1 MTFYTCKN
9 CNKNFKR
16 KDYLTKHLNRK
27 FPCKRVENHNFCNL
41 GKSPVSLNGLTGK
54 SSVSLNGLT
63 GKSLFIESESSNNS
77 LNICKS
83 IDKIDKKK
91 YKCDYCNKEY
101 SHKQSKYKH
110 QKKCKNIQK
119 NVKKEQNIVKK
130 DDFLIKNENNFKKI
144 FDTLK
149 KNNKSLVLIKN
160 RNNEESIKIKNTNN
174 INEGDIVLNNEID
187 NNHTNIK
194 DCYGEEVLNLFNNSI
209 SGISNS
215 NNTTTNNNT
224 TTTTNNNIINNNT
237 NIINITLNPF
247 GKENLT
253 SITKEEKIKTLN
265 KMYLGLPAMLKQ
277 VHYDIPDNNNFF
289 LANKNNKKFI
299 TYFDGEEFIYEHSNK
314 FKDKLCMNLMEHLE
328 EWFNEYQNQLLKNKK
343 STLRKVFT
351 EYNNGKLDEK
361 YNSEIDKYLLSYSDN
376 IKILLKN
383 TIKRVKSKTIQKLN
397 NN

>member
-9 CNKNFKR
+9 CKKNFKR

-27 FPCKRVENHNFCNL
+27 FPCKRVENHKNCDL

-54 SSVSLNGLT
+54 SPVSLNGLT

-83 IDKIDKKK
+83 IDKNDKKK

-130 DDFLIKNENNFKKI
+130 DDFFIKNENNFKKI

-160 RNNEESIKIKNTNN
+160 RNNEETIKIKNTNN
-174 INEGDIVLNNEID
+174 INEEDIVLNNEID
-187 NNHTNIK
+187 NNTTNIRG
-194 DCYGEEVLNLFNNSI
+194 CYGEGVLKLFNNTI
-209 SGISNS
+209 SC
-215 NNTTTNNNT
+215 TTTNNTN
-224 TTTTNNNIINNNT
+224 TTNNNIINNT
-237 NIINITLNPF
+237 NIINISLNPF

-277 VHYDIPDNNNFF
+277 VHYDIPDNTNFF

-299 TYFDGEEFIYEHSNK
+299 TYYDGEEFIYEHSNK

-351 EYNNGKLDEK
+351 EYYNGKLDEK
-361 YNSEIDKYLLSYSDN
+361 YNKEIDKYLLSYSDN
-376 IKILLKN
+376 IKTLLKN
-383 TIKRVKSKTIQKLN
+383 TIKCVKSKTIQKLN